1 MRLSRKLRKRF
12 YYTIP
17 EAGAQVAFS
26 RAEAYRAADRG
37 DIPTE
42 KDGRLRLVPRKRWDR
57 LRKQILRG
65 SLLKTRPDRAAPAG
79 APTESA

>member
-1 MRLSRKLRKRF
+1 MRLSRRLRKRH
-12 YYTIP
+12 YYKVP
-17 EAGAQVAFS
+17 EAGAQVFLSKAS
-26 RAEAYRAADRG
+26 SYRAAERG

-42 KDGRLRLVPRKRWDR
+42 RDGKFLLVPRKRWDR